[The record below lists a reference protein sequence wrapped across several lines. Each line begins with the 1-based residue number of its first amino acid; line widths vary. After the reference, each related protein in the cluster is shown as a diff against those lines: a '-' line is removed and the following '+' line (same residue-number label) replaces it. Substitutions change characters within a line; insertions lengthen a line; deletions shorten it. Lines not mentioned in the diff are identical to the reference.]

1 VPDARRHL
9 DFAARHFADPRVA
22 GWHWPGRLGGPRSRD
37 QVRERL
43 RVQASQHARDGYT
56 LWVWRELASGDLVG
70 QIGLQPTEVEGVP
83 AVEVGWSV
91 VPERWGEGIATEAA
105 RASLGWGFD
114 RAGLDAIVSF
124 AMVENM
130 ASLRVMRKLA
140 MRYERDF
147 LRAGLPHALYRI
159 RAPDIR

>member
-1 VPDARRHL
+1 
-9 DFAARHFADPRVA
+9 
-22 GWHWPGRLGGPRSRD
+22 
-37 QVRERL
+37 VRERL

-105 RASLGWGFD
+105 RASLAWGFE
-114 RAGLDAIVSF
+114 RAGLDEIVSF
-124 AMVENM
+124 AMVENA
-130 ASLRVMRKLA
+130 ASLQVMRKLG

-147 LRAGLPHALYRI
+147 PRAGMPHALYRI
-159 RAPDIR
+159 RATDFS